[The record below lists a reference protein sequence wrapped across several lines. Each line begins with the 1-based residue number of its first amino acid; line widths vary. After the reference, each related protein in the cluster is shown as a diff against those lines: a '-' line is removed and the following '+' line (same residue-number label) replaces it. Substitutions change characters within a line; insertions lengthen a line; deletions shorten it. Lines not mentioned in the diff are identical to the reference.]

1 MLPSLLFALFLLPA
15 SIAVESTCSDRICGS
30 TTVLYP
36 FGFSA
41 GCPIRLN
48 CSASGEVRLGTYP
61 VWNFTASSL
70 ILGVLASCNR
80 PAAEAA
86 VLFSDSFAMTAS
98 NALFFR
104 DCNNS
109 AVPECSIDPEII
121 SQRLN
126 QTSCGHTGG
135 EIRCYTNTSGRT
147 EEFYSK
153 ESFKEMAAGCRF
165 LFTSSRYGKD
175 AFNQS
180 TLVFESAEVGWWLRG
195 DCRCAANATCSRIDL
210 PSGNRTTRYRCSC
223 NEGFTGDG
231 FADGGGCARG
241 HSDRKDQA
249 DQHMNVGELME
260 GIGVG
265 FIAGS
270 CLAVAVVLFYVKLIR
285 K

>member
-1 MLPSLLFALFLLPA
+1 MLPSFLFALFILPA

-36 FGFSA
+36 FSFSA
-41 GCPIRLN
+41 GCPIRFN

-70 ILGVLASCNR
+70 ILDVSASCNR

-86 VLFSDSFAMTAS
+86 VLFSDRFAMKAS

-104 DCNNS
+104 DCNKS
-109 AVPECSIDPEII
+109 AVPECSIDPEIM

-126 QTSCGHTGG
+126 HTSCGHTGG
-135 EIRCYTNTSGRT
+135 DIRCYTSSSGPT
-147 EEFYSK
+147 EGFYSK
-153 ESFKEMAAGCRF
+153 ENFKAMTAGCRF
-165 LFTSSRYGKD
+165 LFTSVRYGMD

-180 TLVFESAEVGWWLRG
+180 TLVYESAEVGWWLRG

-210 PSGNRTTRYRCSC
+210 PSANRTTGYRCSC

-231 FADGGGCARG
+231 YADGGGCARG
-241 HSDRKDQA
+241 HSDRKE
-249 DQHMNVGELME
+249 QHMNVGELME

-270 CLAVAVVLFYVKLIR
+270 CLAVAVVVLYVKLIR